1 MTGGLGTRGTAARDA
16 IAALTGSSLGPL
28 ELLEEVRSRVARVVP
43 HQAGA
48 WMLTDPQTV
57 LPICGIKDGML
68 GRGFGQRCLEH
79 ELFVPD
85 FAPFARLH
93 RAGVVATTLEH
104 ATDGRPQLSSRYRDV
119 HRPAGLGP
127 ELRLL
132 FRTGA
137 ATWAM
142 ACVHRAAGEPE
153 FNDDELAWLRT
164 IAPQVG
170 RALRTALAR
179 APAEPQAG
187 WAPGML
193 VLDDHGAVE
202 YSSGAADAWLAQI
215 PTTDGFELPIVIVSV
230 ALQARAEALA
240 AAPVYEAPAQ
250 AKVRLDSGIWLNVHA
265 AALRDASDVP
275 TRTAVM
281 LEPADRSQL
290 LGLLVE
296 VHGLSE
302 RERQVT
308 QMLLAG
314 LATDQIAQRLSIS
327 RHTQRDHC
335 KAIFAKLGVASRPE
349 LTARFLPDIR

>member
-1 MTGGLGTRGTAARDA
+1 VNATLGTRGIAAREA
-16 IAALTGSSLGPL
+16 IAALTESSLSAL
-28 ELLEEVRSRVARVVP
+28 ELLDEVRSRVSRVVP
-43 HQAGA
+43 NDSAA

-57 LPICGIKDGML
+57 MPTSLIRDGL
-68 GRGFGQRCLEH
+68 LVPEHIQRCLEH

-85 FAPFARLH
+85 FVPFARLH

-104 ATDGRPQLSSRYRDV
+104 ATDGRPQLSSSYREI
-119 HRPAGLGP
+119 HEPAGLGP

-142 ACVHRAAGEPE
+142 ASVHRAAGEPE

-164 IAPQVG
+164 IAPEAG
-170 RALRTALAR
+170 RALRSALAR
-179 APAEPQAG
+179 TPAEPQAA
-187 WAPGML
+187 WARGML

-215 PTTDGFELPIVIVSV
+215 PTTDGFKLPLAVVSV
-230 ALQARAEALA
+230 ALQARAQALA
-240 AAPVYEAPAQ
+240 AGPVYEAPAQ
-250 AKVRLDSGIWLNVHA
+250 ARVRLDSGIWLNVHA
-265 AALRDASDVP
+265 AALRDASGAS
-275 TRTAVM
+275 THTAVM

-314 LATDQIAQRLSIS
+314 LATDQIAELLSIS
-327 RHTQRDHC
+327 RHTLRDHC

-349 LTARFLPDIR
+349 LTARFLPDIG

>member
-1 MTGGLGTRGTAARDA
+1 MNAVLGTRATAAREA
-16 IAALTGSSLGPL
+16 IAALTGSSLDPL

-43 HQAGA
+43 NDCGA
-48 WMLTDPQTV
+48 WMLTDPHTV
-57 LPICGIKDGML
+57 MPISGIRDRPL
-68 GRGFGQRCLEH
+68 GPEFIRRCVEY
-79 ELFVPD
+79 EVFVPD
-85 FAPFARLH
+85 FVTFARLH
-93 RAGVVATTLEH
+93 RAGVVATTLQR
-104 ATDGRPQLSSRYRDV
+104 ATDGRPQLSSGYREV
-119 HRPAGLGP
+119 YEPAGLGP

-142 ACVHRAAGEPE
+142 ACLHRAAGEPE
-153 FNDDELAWLRT
+153 FDDDELAWVRA
-164 IAPQVG
+164 IAPEVG
-170 RALRTALAR
+170 RALRAALAR
-179 APAEPQAG
+179 PAEPQAA

-202 YSSGAADAWLAQI
+202 YSTGAADAWLSEI
-215 PTTDGFELPIVIVSV
+215 PTTDGFALPIVVVSV

-240 AAPVYEAPAQ
+240 AAPAYEAPAQ
-250 AKVRLDSGIWLNVHA
+250 ARVRLDSGVWLYVHA
-265 AALRDASDVP
+265 AALRDPSGVSA
-275 TRTAVM
+275 RTAVM

-290 LGLLVE
+290 LPLLVE

-314 LATDQIAQRLSIS
+314 LSTDQIARRLSIS
-327 RHTQRDHC
+327 RHTLRDHC

-349 LTARFLPDIR
+349 LTARFLPDVR